1 MKKAIY
7 LFVAA
12 FLVLGL
18 LAGCAPAPTPTATPV
33 PKPAEPT
40 KPPVPTATPTPA
52 PPKEVTFTYASIQT
66 TATMDPAKHTDETT
80 TFIVLNLYDPLLY
93 PVRGGMPKPHLAESW
108 TISPDG
114 LTYTFKLRK
123 GVKFHD
129 GTEMTAEDVVFSMD
143 RIITM
148 GKGFAWLWKEILP
161 VGGTKAVD
169 KYTVEFKLSRPHSP
183 FLASM
188 VQFCPVNKKLLMA
201 NKKDG
206 PYGEFG
212 DYGENFLN
220 KSDAGQGAYKI
231 EVYKPGEQIVFR
243 KFDGYW
249 RGWKP
254 NQIDKAIFR
263 IVPEQATSKLMLQ
276 KGELDMVEQW
286 LDPAMFEELK
296 KSPGVVVKEDPNV
309 QLFYLTLN
317 NKKPPLDNGDVRRAI
332 SWAFDYDTANKQIFL
347 GAAQARGPVPLL
359 MPGHNDK
366 TPMYKWDMVKA
377 KELIAKAGVKP
388 GTKLTYVYVQ
398 GLESERKIGLLLQ
411 SNLKELGFE
420 VEMQELP
427 WARIVEL
434 AAKPELA
441 PHMIAIFHTAKYPSP
456 DSHTFLMFHP
466 NAWGTYMSASFYKND
481 QATKLMEQAR
491 AEVDPDKALELYK
504 QVQPIF
510 VDEAAALFIANPL
523 HRIAYRDWVKGYEFY
538 GIMGFDLS
546 WYNLTIE
553 KK

>member
-1 MKKAIY
+1 MKRFLY
-7 LFVAA
+7 L
-12 FLVLGL
+12 L
-18 LAGCAPAPTPTATPV
+18 LAIVTLVSLAGVGCGPTPTPTAPP

-40 KPPVPTATPTPA
+40 KPPTLAPTPV
-52 PPKEVTFTYASIQT
+52 PPKEVTFSYASIQT

-80 TFIVLNLYDPLLY
+80 SFIVMNLYDPLLY
-93 PVRGGMPKPHLAESW
+93 PVKGGPPKPHLAESW
-108 TISPDG
+108 TVSPDG
-114 LTYTFKLRK
+114 LTYTFKLKK

-129 GTEMTAEDVVFSMD
+129 GTEMTADDVVFSMD
-143 RIITM
+143 RVIKM
-148 GKGFAWLWKEILP
+148 GKGFAWLWKGILP
-161 VGGTKAVD
+161 VGNTKALD
-169 KYTVEFKLSRPHSP
+169 ANTVEFKLSKPHSP

-188 VQFCPVNKKLLMA
+188 VQLFPVNKKLLMA

-206 PYGEFG
+206 AYGEFG
-212 DYGENFLN
+212 DYGEDYLN
-220 KSDAGQGAYKI
+220 KNDTGQGAYKI
-231 EVYKPGEQIVFR
+231 ETYKPGEQIVFR

-276 KGELDMVEQW
+276 KGELDMIEQW
-286 LDPAMFEELK
+286 LDPALFEELK

-317 NKKPPLDNGDVRRAI
+317 AKRPPLDNVDVRRAI
-332 SWAFDYDTANKQIFL
+332 SWAFDYETATKQIFL
-347 GAAQARGPVPLL
+347 GAAQAVGPVPLL

-366 TPMYKWDMVKA
+366 TPMYKRDVAKA
-377 KELIAKAGVKP
+377 KELAAKAGIKA
-388 GTKLTYVYVQ
+388 GTKLSYVYVQ

-411 SNLKELGFE
+411 SNLKEIGFD
-420 VEMQELP
+420 VEIQELP
-427 WARIVEL
+427 WARIVEI
-434 AAKPELA
+434 AAKPETA
-441 PHMIAIFHTAKYPSP
+441 AHMIAIFHTAKYPSP

-466 NAWGTYMSASFYKND
+466 DAWGTYMSASFYKND
-481 QATKLMEQAR
+481 QATKFMEQAR
-491 AEVDPDKALELYK
+491 AEVDVNKSLDLYK

-510 VDEAAALFIANPL
+510 ADEAAALFVANPL

-538 GIMGFDLS
+538 GVMGFDLS